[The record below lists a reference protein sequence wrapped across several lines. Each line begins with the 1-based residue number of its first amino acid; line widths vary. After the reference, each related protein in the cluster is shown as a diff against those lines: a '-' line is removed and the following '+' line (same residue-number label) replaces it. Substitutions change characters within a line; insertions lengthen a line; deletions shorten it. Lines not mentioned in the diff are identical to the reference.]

1 MLGTDLW
8 KNFWKIPT
16 LSWSTEFI
24 SIFPSIGEYITE
36 NRNKF
41 DFFVRIFNFLT
52 GRLNRLDSDVND
64 FFEYIISVTKI
75 SNLSPI
81 NFVSNIRHQHW
92 VQNRGQNKNFTHLKG
107 YRRIRVF
114 PFEILKMFL

>member
-52 GRLNRLDSDVND
+52 GRLNRLDSEDPKECS
-64 FFEYIISVTKI
+64 EYRWNII
-75 SNLSPI
+75 
-81 NFVSNIRHQHW
+81 
-92 VQNRGQNKNFTHLKG
+92 
-107 YRRIRVF
+107 
-114 PFEILKMFL
+114 